1 MELDTPWPNA
11 AGENLTLGIRAEDIL
26 ISLDR
31 PTRISARNI
40 CAGQIARIDPQ
51 PDHLLVHVDVGTDRL
66 IAKLTEGAV
75 EDLCLAPGSGVYL
88 IIKSQAL
95 RRIR

>member
-1 MELDTPWPNA
+1 MTG
-11 AGENLTLGIRAEDIL
+11 GENLTLGIRAEDIL

-31 PTRISARNI
+31 PNRISARNI
-40 CAGQIARIDPQ
+40 CQGRVARIDAQ
-51 PDHLLVHVDVGTDRL
+51 PDHLLVHVDVGADRL
-66 IAKLTEGAV
+66 IAKLTEAAV
-75 EDLCLAPGSGVYL
+75 EDLSLAPTSSVYL